1 MDSMFEKLKEL
12 ADRHEELE
20 RKSSDP
26 DFIKDQV
33 SYQQA
38 LREMG
43 ALAKLVE
50 VYHSYQDL
58 QKKVVGLQEIID
70 AKEDDDLVEMATEE
84 LEQLQSEDEDTVEKL
99 KRLLVQDNTH
109 VGKNVIVEIRAGT
122 GGDEASLF
130 SGDLFR
136 IYQRFAENHRLKVE
150 VLDAS
155 PSEVGG
161 FKEIIFSISGKQAW
175 ELFQFESGGHRVQ
188 RVPVTESQGRIH
200 TSAAT
205 VAVLP
210 EAEEVE
216 VDVKEAD
223 LRIDTYRAGGPG
235 GQNVNKVASAIRIT
249 HLPTGLVVQCQDE
262 SSQHKNK
269 SKAMRI
275 LKARLYDQEQS
286 RIESERAQ
294 ERRGQIGSGD
304 RNMRIRTYNYPQNRV
319 TDHRTKCNYSLTIVV
334 EGGME
339 KLVEE
344 LVEWDM
350 EERLKNL

>member
-1 MDSMFEKLKEL
+1 S
-12 ADRHEELE
+12 A
-20 RKSSDP
+20 DP
-26 DFIKDQV
+26 DFIKDQT

-43 ALAKLVE
+43 ALSKLVE
-50 VYHSYQDL
+50 VYHSYERL
-58 QKKVVGLQEIID
+58 QKKIHDLQEIIE
-70 AKEDDDLVEMATEE
+70 AREDGDLVELATEE
-84 LEQLQSEDEDTVEKL
+84 LALLYHEGEAITDTL
-99 KRLLVQDNTH
+99 KRLLVQDNRH
-109 VGKNVIVEIRAGT
+109 VGKSVIIEIRAGT

-130 SGDLFR
+130 AGDLFR
-136 IYQRFAENHRLKVE
+136 IYQHFAENNRLKVE
-150 VLDAS
+150 VLAVS

-161 FKEIIFSISGKQAW
+161 FKEIIFSISGKRAW

-216 VDVKEAD
+216 IDIKDTD

-249 HLPTGLVVQCQDE
+249 HIPTGLVVQCQDE

-275 LKARLYDQEQS
+275 LKARLYDQELT

-319 TDHRTKCNYSLTIVV
+319 TDHRMKNNYSLTIII
-334 EGGME
+334 EGGLE
-339 KLVEE
+339 KVVNE